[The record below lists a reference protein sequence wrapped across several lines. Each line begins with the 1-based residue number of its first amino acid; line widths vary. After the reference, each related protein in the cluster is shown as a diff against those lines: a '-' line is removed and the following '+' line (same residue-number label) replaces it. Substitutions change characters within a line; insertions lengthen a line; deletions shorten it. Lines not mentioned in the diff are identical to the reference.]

1 MKCVKRECSL
11 PKILNLSLPKCF
23 WGCFVNKTKNS
34 SENSKPFC
42 RLDFGRRSVVRP
54 PSNGEGLRD
63 IQHSMSMALDMRFH
77 IWFIMTVCYKMRL
90 ILLQNTTAILLQ
102 NTTSLLQN
110 ASGLLLQNATV
121 LSQNVPVI
129 TKCDVY
135 YKLPQY
141 IQKKP
146 DANYFIFPVFFLI
159 LELI

>member
-1 MKCVKRECSL
+1 
-11 PKILNLSLPKCF
+11 
-23 WGCFVNKTKNS
+23 
-34 SENSKPFC
+34 
-42 RLDFGRRSVVRP
+42 
-54 PSNGEGLRD
+54 
-63 IQHSMSMALDMRFH
+63 MRQ
-77 IWFIMTVCYKMRL
+77 

-146 DANYFIFPVFFLI
+146 DANYFIFPVFFFNFRAYLKEI
-159 LELI
+159 LSYLQVFHKKWNCLMN